1 MAVNVAAVVVF
12 DVALFPFR
20 LGVDDADDD
29 ADDDDDID
37 GSVASP
43 QLFLLLTVGI
53 RKYDL
58 ILSCHSLGGTIL
70 QIPYCSAIGLTC

>member
-20 LGVDDADDD
+20 LGVDDDADD
-29 ADDDDDID
+29 ADDADDDDID

-43 QLFLLLTVGI
+43 QLLLLLTVGI
-53 RKYDL
+53 RKCDL
-58 ILSCHSLGGTIL
+58 ILSARVQKC
-70 QIPYCSAIGLTC
+70 

>member
-20 LGVDDADDD
+20 LGVDDDDD
-29 ADDDDDID
+29 DDDDDDID

-43 QLFLLLTVGI
+43 QLLLLLTVGI
-53 RKYDL
+53 RKCDL
-58 ILSCHSLGGTIL
+58 ILSARVQKC
-70 QIPYCSAIGLTC
+70 